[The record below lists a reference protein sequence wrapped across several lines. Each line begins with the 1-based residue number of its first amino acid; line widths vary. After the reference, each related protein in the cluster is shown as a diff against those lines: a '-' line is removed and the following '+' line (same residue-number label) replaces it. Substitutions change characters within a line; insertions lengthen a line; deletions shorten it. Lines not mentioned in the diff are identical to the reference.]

1 MVDCATATWHATE
14 IEATAATIVTNL
26 CALSK
31 DVTAEEDG
39 ATIPAT
45 AITEA
50 ELTAVLVT
58 RDRLTACPPTTEVMH
73 LHVSMKEAE
82 PRDDAAP
89 PTAVVRTTVGILATT
104 TVLPAHT
111 RERAAATPP
120 LDRTTTTQT
129 VPVTPQDAEEVRPLP
144 KVQVL
149 LRKTT
154 TQEATLVRAVPLIVP
169 PHNRKV
175 VRLLRP
181 E

>member
-1 MVDCATATWHATE
+1 
-14 IEATAATIVTNL
+14 
-26 CALSK
+26 
-31 DVTAEEDG
+31 
-39 ATIPAT
+39 
-45 AITEA
+45 
-50 ELTAVLVT
+50 
-58 RDRLTACPPTTEVMH
+58 MH

-82 PRDDAAP
+82 SRDVVAP
-89 PTAVVRTTVGILATT
+89 PTVVVRTTAGILATT

-120 LDRTTTTQT
+120 LDRTTTTRI

-144 KVQVL
+144 KVQAL

-154 TQEATLVRAVPLIVP
+154 TQEATLVRAVPLTVP

>member
-1 MVDCATATWHATE
+1 M
-14 IEATAATIVTNL
+14 
-26 CALSK
+26 
-31 DVTAEEDG
+31 EEDG

-50 ELTAVLVT
+50 EPTAVLVT
-58 RDRLTACPPTTEVMH
+58 RDRLTACPPTTEVMR

-89 PTAVVRTTVGILATT
+89 PTAVVRTTAGIPATT
-104 TVLPAHT
+104 MVLPAHT

-120 LDRTTTTQT
+120 LDRTTTTQI
-129 VPVTPQDAEEVRPLP
+129 VQVTPQDAEEVRPLL
-144 KVQVL
+144 KVQAL

-154 TQEATLVRAVPLIVP
+154 TQEATLVRAVLLIVP